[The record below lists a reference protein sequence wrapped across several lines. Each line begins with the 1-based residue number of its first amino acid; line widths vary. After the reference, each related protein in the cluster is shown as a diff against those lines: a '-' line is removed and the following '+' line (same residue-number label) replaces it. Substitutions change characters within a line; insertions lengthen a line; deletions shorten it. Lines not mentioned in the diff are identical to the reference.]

1 MHNRSP
7 LNAIPERTLLGPGP
21 SDIHPHVRQALA
33 APLVGHLDPAFIEVM
48 EYNKAALKRLFRTE
62 NNLTF
67 PVSGTGSAGMEA
79 ALCNVL
85 EPDDTAVVCINGVFG
100 TRMADIV
107 GRIGA
112 NLVTVEAAWGT
123 AFDPS
128 QIETAVKN
136 NAPVKVVAIVH
147 AETSTGVLQPLED
160 IAKIATEHD
169 ALLLVDAVTSLGGAP
184 VETDRW
190 DLDIVYSGTQKC
202 LSCPP
207 GLAPITFGE
216 RAVEAIKNRKAPVQS
231 WYLDTTMLT
240 RYWGEERVYHHTAPV
255 SMNYA
260 LAAALEVIEEE
271 GIETRWQR
279 HLTNHR
285 ALVAGIEAMGLEMA
299 VEPDI
304 RAPMLNAVRVPDG
317 IDEKLVRG
325 TMLKRMNVEIGA
337 GLGPLAGKV
346 WRIGL
351 MGHSSQPGKVLLC
364 LDALRWALSE
374 QNDHRPDG
382 TGEATKALTSAS
394 GVE

>member
-1 MHNRSP
+1 MRNRAP
-7 LNAIPERTLLGPGP
+7 LDAIPERTLLGPGP
-21 SDIHPHVRQALA
+21 SDIHPLVRQALA
-33 APLVGHLDPAFIEVM
+33 APLVGHLDPAFIKVM
-48 EYNKAALKRLFRTE
+48 EYNKAALKRLFRTA
-62 NNLTF
+62 NDLTF
-67 PVSGTGSAGMEA
+67 PISGTGSAGMEA

-85 EPDDTAVVCINGVFG
+85 EPGDTAVVCINGVFG
-100 TRMADIV
+100 TRIADIV

-112 NLVTVEAAWGT
+112 NLVTVEAEWGT
-123 AFDPS
+123 AFDPEL
-128 QIETAVKN
+128 IETAVRN

-160 IAKIATEHD
+160 IAEIATKHN
-169 ALLLVDAVTSLGGAP
+169 ALLLVDAVTSLGGVP
-184 VETDRW
+184 VETDLW
-190 DLDIVYSGTQKC
+190 GLDIVYSGTQKC

-207 GLAPITFGE
+207 GLAPITFSE
-216 RAVEAIKNRKAPVQS
+216 RAVEAIKNRSTPVQS

-260 LAAALEVIEEE
+260 LAAALEVIESE

-279 HLTNHR
+279 HMTNHR

-317 IDEKLVRG
+317 IDEKRVRS
-325 TMLKRMNVEIGA
+325 TMLNRMNVEIGA

-351 MGHSSQPGKVLLC
+351 MGHSCQPEKVLLC

-382 TGEATKALTSAS
+382 TEEAVKTLTAS
-394 GVE
+394 TGVE